1 MNKINLEKYLYQLLN
16 LSAFYRY
23 SKTAFKYSELRY
35 EIKKNETDSIKK
47 TVTSIE
53 KIGVNDKLFEDIYRS
68 KIEKN
73 VDIQINNGL
82 KVLRQQILV
91 SSHTIFENYLCNV
104 LSVYLIIFPNI
115 LKDRDK
121 TISFREVVD
130 LKDDGSILKH
140 IIEKEVGDFSWLSV
154 EKKKDYLIKR
164 LKIFNPKGLWEVDG
178 EYLLKEIDDKRHSII
193 HDENPVE
200 ISEEGLFKYI
210 YYFER
215 IIFSLSIYTKVY
227 QGLDFIWQNISEQIP
242 GKDSPSLTI

>member
-1 MNKINLEKYLYQLLN
+1 MNKINLEKYLYQLLS
-16 LSAFYRY
+16 LSTFYRY
-23 SKTAFKYSELRY
+23 SKTAFKHSELRY
-35 EIKKNETDSIKK
+35 EIKKNEADSIKK

-53 KIGVNDKLFEDIYRS
+53 KIGVNNKLFEDIYRS

-73 VDIQINNGL
+73 IDIQINNGL

-104 LSVYLIIFPNI
+104 LSVYLTVFPNI

-121 TISFREVVD
+121 NISFRDVVD
-130 LKDDGSILKH
+130 LKDNDSILKH
-140 IIEKEVGDFSWLSV
+140 IIEKEVADFSWLSV
-154 EKKKDYLIKR
+154 EKKKNYLIKR
-164 LKIFNPKGLWEVDG
+164 LKIFNPKDLWEVDG

-215 IIFSLSIYTKVY
+215 IIFSLSIYAKVY
-227 QGLDFIWQNISEQIP
+227 QGVDFIWQNVSEKIL
-242 GKDSPSLTI
+242 GKDTPSLSI